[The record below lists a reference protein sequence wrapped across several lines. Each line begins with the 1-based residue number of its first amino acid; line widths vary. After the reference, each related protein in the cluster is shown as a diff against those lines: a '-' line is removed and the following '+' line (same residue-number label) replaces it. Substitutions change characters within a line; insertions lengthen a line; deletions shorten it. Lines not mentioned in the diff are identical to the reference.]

1 MQEVQEFLKKCGTYY
16 LATVEGDQPR
26 VRPFGTAEIFE
37 GKLYIQTG
45 KVKEVS
51 KQIQKNNKVE
61 LCAFDGE
68 KWLRVAGTL
77 VRDDRIEA
85 KEDMLEKNPGLK
97 KMYSATDDNTEVLY
111 FENAVTTFYSFTS
124 EPRSITL

>member
-1 MQEVQEFLKKCGTYY
+1 MKEVQEFLKKCGTYY

-111 FENAVTTFYSFTS
+111 FENAVATFYSFTS
-124 EPRSITL
+124 EPRSITF